1 MLEGLVHRVIAQL
14 FALSGQLGLGVFMR
28 ESVLVRLGVI
38 RRRFV
43 FMRFSGE
50 DDDGIR
56 GDVVWTRSY
65 QRRGHRS
72 DCGLGACAG
81 AWQIWER
88 GWLRLHTWDALYRA
102 GSYLRKSWLGS
113 RLGSSAHVRGFV
125 RCCVGWQLRRRVYG
139 RRRWAYGAVRDRE
152 SCWRWCSD
160 LPEAPFVSSAWVID
174 ESVEGTR

>member
-1 MLEGLVHRVIAQL
+1 MRLIKINSWTLGAPYHYEACLFGAVSLGFKTHCSGISLLRVCASVITHYRGAVQLLEGLVHRVIAQL
-14 FALSGQLGLGVFMR
+14 FALSGQLGLGVFVR

-88 GWLRLHTWDALYRA
+88 GW
-102 GSYLRKSWLGS
+102 
-113 RLGSSAHVRGFV
+113 
-125 RCCVGWQLRRRVYG
+125 
-139 RRRWAYGAVRDRE
+139 
-152 SCWRWCSD
+152 
-160 LPEAPFVSSAWVID
+160 
-174 ESVEGTR
+174 

>member
-28 ESVLVRLGVI
+28 ESVLVRLGVV
-38 RRRFV
+38 RQRFV

-88 GWLRLHTWDALYRA
+88 GWFMVAFAYLGCPLWSWESSPLEPA
-102 GSYLRKSWLGS
+102 GF
-113 RLGSSAHVRGFV
+113 A
-125 RCCVGWQLRRRVYG
+125 
-139 RRRWAYGAVRDRE
+139 
-152 SCWRWCSD
+152 
-160 LPEAPFVSSAWVID
+160 AW
-174 ESVEGTR
+174 